1 MEPVRMPLR
10 VRYHECDP
18 QGVVF
23 NANYLAY
30 FDMASFEFLAAVLG
44 KSTGLNDHG
53 VDFVV
58 AESNVR
64 YLRALRF
71 EDELVVGVR
80 IAHLGNTSLVLEFE
94 ISRGEETVAT
104 GTNRYVFVD
113 EKTLTKKVPPDE
125 IRAKLLEYQALA
137 ATRDPA

>member
-1 MEPVRMPLR
+1 MGPVRLPLR

-30 FDMASFEFLAAVLG
+30 FDMASFEFLGAVLG
-44 KSTGLNDHG
+44 KPTGLADYG

-71 EDELVVGVR
+71 DDEVVVTVR
-80 IAHLGNTSLVLEFE
+80 ISHLGTTSMVLEFDLA
-94 ISRGEETVAT
+94 RGGETVAT
-104 GTNRYVFVD
+104 GTNRYVFVNG
-113 EKTLTKKVPPDE
+113 ETLTKQAPPDE
-125 IRAKLLEYQALA
+125 LREKLVAYRTAQADP
-137 ATRDPA
+137 DPA

>member
-30 FDMASFEFLAAVLG
+30 FDMASFEFLTAVLG
-44 KSTGLNDHG
+44 KSTGLNDFG

-64 YLRALRF
+64 FLRALRF
-71 EDELVVGVR
+71 EDEVVVSVR
-80 IAHLGNTSLVLEFE
+80 IGHLGNTSLVLEFE
-94 ISRGEETVAT
+94 LWRGEETVAT
-104 GTNRYVFVD
+104 GTNRYVFVNA
-113 EKTLTKKVPPDE
+113 ETLTKQAPPEE
-125 IRAKLLEYQALA
+125 IRAKLLEYQALGA
-137 ATRDPA
+137 SPDPA